1 MEALRPF
8 QDEAKNLIDELQR
21 SAVLTKTNL
30 EDAATNIKEATGE
43 QEKVKLTAE
52 RKLLLK
58 RQQLILKALL
68 RVRERYDEVLMEW
81 EESWEESTTA
91 KVEETDTER
100 DATRPEKLSRLVQCV
115 SEAVELNLVLNHQ
128 KNEYAVLP
136 EPYGAVSEL
145 CAPPALG
152 REDLNLNLQLAKKWL
167 SDFRQK
173 CTDGDLIKPSTSNS
187 AEVRSKMLAE
197 ERDFILKEGAWG
209 DGRQTPLKEGAWG
222 EGGQTPGSGGKDDS
236 EGAGPLAIAEPVKL
250 FRVIERLHNIEC
262 TLQFQTKLLVDTKT
276 TSAHS
281 DYSHGNFAY
290 GSTPY
295 RSWTTVFQESVVQ
308 EEVREAIRTGKKLQV
323 WGSSIG
329 WIPLYAALTFQGL
342 KTTGYELLP
351 CLHQVA
357 EQVVMDEAIHNA
369 EFKFCD
375 MMDAPASEAQ
385 IVMLTS
391 QCWDDQLMHRV
402 GDKLANEL
410 PMDSIVIDYTNK
422 LKDWVEF
429 GHEPVATVTAPVS
442 WNPTQLQGDD
452 V

>member
-100 DATRPEKLSRLVQCV
+100 DATRPEKLS
-115 SEAVELNLVLNHQ
+115 
-128 KNEYAVLP
+128 
-136 EPYGAVSEL
+136 
-145 CAPPALG
+145 

-442 WNPTQLQGDD
+442 WNPTQ
-452 V
+452 VCFPPPIHSA

>member
-100 DATRPEKLSRLVQCV
+100 DATRPEKLS
-115 SEAVELNLVLNHQ
+115 
-128 KNEYAVLP
+128 
-136 EPYGAVSEL
+136 
-145 CAPPALG
+145 

-442 WNPTQLQGDD
+442 WNPTQTFYIWKKRAPCHEVLSIFLTQPCNFFSSF
-452 V
+452 VPACEIV